1 MAIGGIILNMKSLTL
16 LPILRPKLNRRKI
29 LLGLCS
35 ASLVAPN
42 SVMAQLG
49 NSLNA
54 KDLGLIGNSNANQ
67 SVTLQGLIDSAADVG
82 LPLFIP
88 SGIYNVSGISL
99 PANISIFGI
108 SGATILRSADSKT
121 VFSCQNSANISIKD
135 IDIDGSKSGSKDLIH
150 FTNCQNITLNNIGL
164 KNSSGNGAFLEKC
177 QGDISNCSISNIK
190 LAAIH
195 LQDSLGMIV
204 SANHI
209 KNCNNGGILV
219 WRYSRGRDGS
229 IITDN
234 QISSIGSESGNG
246 QNGNGV
252 NIFYAD
258 EVIVANNSIT
268 DCAFSAVRAN
278 TTNNTIIKG
287 NICTQ
292 CQEVAIFS
300 EFAFSGSIIADNII
314 DQAATGISITNFD
327 DGGRLAVCSGN
338 IVRNIWKSSP
348 TNPDT
353 YPVAIFVEADTA
365 VSGNVIEN
373 VPGLG
378 IYAGWGVYLR
388 NVLVSNNVVRNTMIG
403 IGVSMVNGAG
413 IAHISDNIITGSKT
427 AAISG
432 MSWLEPRGSDLI
444 EKPNQFSNIKII
456 SNTKN

>member
-1 MAIGGIILNMKSLTL
+1 MAVSGITLKMKNLAPL
-16 LPILRPKLNRRKI
+16 LASMPKLNRRQT

-42 SVMAQLG
+42 SAVAQLG
-49 NSLNA
+49 SLLNA
-54 KDLGLIGNSNANQ
+54 KDLGLIDNSSAEQ
-67 SVTLQGLIDSAADVG
+67 SVILQGLINSAADVG

-99 PANISIFGI
+99 PSNISIFGI
-108 SGATILRSADSKT
+108 SGATILKAADSKT
-121 VFSCQNSANISIKD
+121 VFNCQNGANINIKD
-135 IDIDGSKSGSKDLIH
+135 IDIDGAKAGSKNLIH

-177 QGDISNCSISNIK
+177 QGEISSCAISNIK

-219 WRYSRGRDGS
+219 WRYNRGRDGS
-229 IITDN
+229 VITDN
-234 QISSIGSESGNG
+234 QIASIGSESGNG

-252 NIFYAD
+252 NIFNAD
-258 EVIVANNSIT
+258 EVIIANNSIT

-388 NVLVSNNVVRNTMIG
+388 DVLVSNNVVRNTMIG
-403 IGVSMVNGAG
+403 IGVSMVEGAG
-413 IAHISDNIITGSKT
+413 IAHISDNVITGSKV

-432 MSWLEPRGSDLI
+432 MSWLEPKGSDLI
-444 EKPNQFSNIKII
+444 EKPDQFSNVKIM